1 MSVVYE
7 VQGDPNAGV
16 VSVLKKYAD
25 IKDADGNVVGEETY
39 SALHFPGNQI
49 PEEELASHIKR
60 KYSEGDEY
68 TLSLFTRIELEDE
81 VKVAKPAPKA
91 KEPASAKK

>member
-7 VQGDPNAGV
+7 IQGDPNAGV
-16 VSVLKKYAD
+16 ISVLKKYGD
-25 IKDADGNVVGEETY
+25 IKDAEGKVIGEETY

-81 VKVAKPAPKA
+81 VPAAKPVPKA
-91 KEPASAKK
+91 KGPASAKK